1 MPHIWNVFRAERL
14 GNEVEVICL
23 RDRFKDGTR
32 NVSHSIVLKLH
43 ITTVGDRTGRP
54 KF

>member
-1 MPHIWNVFRAERL
+1 M
-14 GNEVEVICL
+14 ICL

-43 ITTVGDRTGRP
+43 ITTVGDRTGRAQYDIAFAYILCDTH
-54 KF
+54 K